1 MKTPAPTTQQK
12 VSTMSNTDSK
22 LLVAVDDGY
31 AQTKLYTVLPDGTEI
46 KQVRRSSIRTGK
58 QGIGSI
64 NGDGFVGLYEVDG
77 VGYTVSELIESE
89 DTKFDGFHTSVLDL
103 VLVNHAL
110 VEADLGDANIDLWTG
125 LPVSDYFRGGL
136 KDEAKIAMKR
146 DNLLRTVK
154 SGGPDV
160 VIPTINSVS
169 VGCQAVSAWVDFAM
183 TNDLELRDDIDGAIA
198 IVDIGGRTTDIAT
211 VLNGGQSVDHQRSG
225 TDNIG
230 MLDVY
235 AALSQGVA
243 KRWDVRGKLALSDL
257 AKAVRNP
264 NKTIKLWGKERDIA
278 EEIDAVLEEF
288 EGKLKRAIEVVIG
301 NGASIDRVV
310 FVGGGSALFTGL
322 LKCFPHN
329 GEIVPDPEFA
339 NARGLHKFARYKAL
353 LAAQAGK

>member
-1 MKTPAPTTQQK
+1 MKTTATPTKQK
-12 VSTMSNTDSK
+12 VSTMSNIDSN

-77 VGYTVSELIESE
+77 VGFTVSELIESE
-89 DTKFDGFHTSVLDL
+89 DTKFDGFHTSVLDR

-110 VEADLGDANIDLWTG
+110 VEADLSNYSVDLWTG
-125 LPVSDYFRGGL
+125 LPVADFFRDGE
-136 KDEAKIAMKR
+136 KDKAKIALKR
-146 DNLLRTVK
+146 ENLLK
-154 SGGPDV
+154 PIKAGAPDV
-160 VIPTINSVS
+160 ILPKIEDVK

-183 TNDLELRDDIDGAIA
+183 DDNLNLRSDIDGAVA
-198 IVDIGGRTTDIAT
+198 IIDIGGRTTDIAT
-211 VLNGGQSVDHQRSG
+211 VMNGGESVDHQRSG

-235 AALSQGVA
+235 AGLSHGIA
-243 KRWDVRGKLALSDL
+243 RKFDVRGNLPLSDL
-257 AKAVRNP
+257 AKAMRNP
-264 NKTIKLWGKERDIA
+264 DKTIKLWGKPRDISD
-278 EEIDAVLEEF
+278 IVDAVLEEY

-301 NGASIDRVV
+301 NGASIDHVV

-322 LKCFPHN
+322 LKSFPHN
-329 GEIVPDPEFA
+329 GQIVTDPEFA
-339 NARGLHKFARYKAL
+339 NARGYHKYARY
-353 LAAQAGK
+353 QASLRAE

>member
-1 MKTPAPTTQQK
+1 
-12 VSTMSNTDSK
+12 MSNTDSK

-64 NGDGFVGLYEVDG
+64 NGDGFVGLYEADG

-89 DTKFDGFHTSVLDL
+89 DTKFDGFHTSVLDR

-110 VEADLGDANIDLWTG
+110 VEAELGDTQVDLWTG

-136 KDEAKIAMKR
+136 KDEDKIARKR
-146 DNLLRTVK
+146 DNLLKPVK
-154 SGGPDV
+154 AGGPDV
-160 VIPTINSVS
+160 VIPTIFDVK
-169 VGCQAVSAWVDFAM
+169 VGCQAVSAWIDFAM
-183 TNDLELRDDIDGAIA
+183 NDDLELRDDIDGAIA

-211 VLNGGQSVDHQRSG
+211 VLGGGQSVDHRRSG

-235 AALSQGVA
+235 QGLSHGIA
-243 KRWDVRGKLALSDL
+243 KKFDVRGSLPISDL
-257 AKAVRNP
+257 AKAMRNP
-264 NKTIKLWGKERDIA
+264 EKTIKLWGKERDIS
-278 EEIDAVLEEF
+278 ELVDEVLEEF

-301 NGASIDRVV
+301 NGASIDKVV

-322 LKCFPHN
+322 LKNFPHN

-339 NARGLHKFARYKAL
+339 NARGLHKYARYKA
-353 LAAQAGK
+353 AQAD

>member
-1 MKTPAPTTQQK
+1 
-12 VSTMSNTDSK
+12 MSSNDSK

-77 VGYTVSELIESE
+77 VGFTVSDLIESE
-89 DTKFDGFHTSVLDL
+89 DTKFDGFHTSVLDR
-103 VLVNHAL
+103 VLVSHAL
-110 VEADLGDANIDLWTG
+110 VEADLSKFNIDLWTG
-125 LPVSDYFRGGL
+125 LPVSDFFRAGK
-136 KDEAKIAMKR
+136 KDEAKISLKR
-146 DNLLRTVK
+146 ENLLKPVK
-154 SGGPDV
+154 AGGPDV
-160 VIPTINSVS
+160 VIPAICDVK
-169 VGCQAVSAWVDFAM
+169 VGCQAVSAWIDFAM
-183 TNDLELRDDIDGAIA
+183 DDNLQFRDDIDGAIA

-211 VLNGGQSVDHQRSG
+211 VMGGGESVDHQRSG

-235 AALSQGVA
+235 AGLSQGIA
-243 KRWDVRGKLALSDL
+243 KKFDVRGTLPLSDL
-257 AKAVRNP
+257 AKAMRNP
-264 NKTIKLWGKERDIA
+264 DKTIKLWGKPRDISDI
-278 EEIDAVLEEF
+278 IDALHEEF

-301 NGASIDRVV
+301 NGASIDKIV

-322 LKCFPHN
+322 IKSFPHN

-339 NARGLHKFARYKAL
+339 NARGLHKFARYQ
-353 LAAQAGK
+353 AANAE

>member
-1 MKTPAPTTQQK
+1 
-12 VSTMSNTDSK
+12 MSNTDSN

-31 AQTKLYTVLPDGTEI
+31 AQTKLYTILPDGREI

-77 VGYTVSELIESE
+77 VGYTVSDLIEGE
-89 DTKFDGFHTSVLDL
+89 DTKFDGFHRSVLDL

-110 VEADLGDANIDLWTG
+110 VEGDLGDARIDLWTG

-136 KDEAKIAMKR
+136 KDETNIRLKR
-146 DNLLRTVK
+146 ENLIRTVK
-154 SGGPDV
+154 AGSPDV

-169 VGCQAVSAWVDFAM
+169 VGCQAVSAWIDFAM
-183 TNDLELRDDIDGAIA
+183 TDDLELRADIDGAIA

-211 VLNGGQSVDHQRSG
+211 VLDGGQSVDHRRSG

-235 AALSQGVA
+235 AGLSHGIS
-243 KRWDVRGKLALSDL
+243 KKFDVRGTLPLSDL
-257 AKAVRNP
+257 AGAIRNP
-264 NKTIKLWGKERDIA
+264 AKTIKLWGKERDIS
-278 EEIDAVLEEF
+278 ELVDEVKEEF
-288 EGKLKRAIEVVIG
+288 SGKLKRAIEVVIG
-301 NGASIDRVV
+301 NGASIDKVV
-310 FVGGGSALFTGL
+310 FVGGGSAAFTDL
-322 LKCFPHN
+322 RDSFPHN

-339 NARGLHKFARYKAL
+339 NARGLHKYARYMARQN
-353 LAAQAGK
+353 AE